1 MALRRALH
9 FVFKVGDRSKTATFY
24 RDVLGM
30 KILRHEE
37 FEEGC
42 RATCNGPYDG
52 KWSKTM
58 VGFGPED
65 DHFVA
70 ELTYN
75 YGVGEYRLGNDF
87 LGLTLQSSQ
96 AVSNAKRLG
105 WPLTEVGEALYL
117 VEAPGGYHFYLV
129 DKDQPHNGSLPQA
142 SHNKLGEVWPIPP
155 DRAGVTESDPVQ
167 KVCLAVS
174 DLPKS
179 THYWSSLLG
188 MKVMERNEEKKTVL
202 LGFTDTQ
209 VCERET
215 LGSTP
220 QECKLE
226 LYNIGGTVDH
236 GTAFGR
242 IAFSCP
248 HKQLPD
254 LEALMTKENYKILT
268 PLVSLDTPGKATV
281 EVVILADPD
290 GHEICF
296 VGDEA
301 FRQLSQMDP
310 SGNALLDKAMAEDK
324 SDEWF
329 AKHNKQK
336 ASA

>member
-1 MALRRALH
+1 MQNLCKSTETVDCKLQKEDMSLRRALH
-9 FVFKVGDRSKTATFY
+9 FVFKVGDRAKTSTFY

-30 KILRHEE
+30 KVLRHEE
-37 FEEGC
+37 FQEGC
-42 RATCNGPYDG
+42 KASCNGPYDG

-87 LGLTLQSSQ
+87 LGLTLQSSK
-96 AVSNAKRLG
+96 AVGNAKRLG
-105 WPLTEVGEALYL
+105 WPLKEVSEGLYL
-117 VEAPGGYHFYLV
+117 VEAPGGYPFYLL
-129 DKDQPHNGSLPQA
+129 DKEQPSN
-142 SHNKLGEVWPIPP
+142 
-155 DRAGVTESDPVQ
+155 DPVQ
-167 KVCLAVS
+167 KVSLAVS
-174 DLPKS
+174 DLQRS
-179 THYWSSLLG
+179 IHYWSSLLG
-188 MKVMERNEEKKTVL
+188 MTVMAKDDAKKTVL
-202 LGFTDTQ
+202 MGFGDNQ
-209 VCERET
+209 
-215 LGSTP
+215 
-220 QECKLE
+220 CKLE
-226 LYNIGGTVDH
+226 LQDIGGTVDH

-242 IAFSCP
+242 IAFACP
-248 HKQLPD
+248 REQLPD
-254 LEALMTKENYKILT
+254 LEALMRKENQKILT
-268 PLVSLDTPGKATV
+268 PLLSLDTPGKATV

-301 FRQLSQMDP
+301 FRQLSAMDP
-310 SGNALLDKAMAEDK
+310 EGDDLLNKAMAEDK

>member
-1 MALRRALH
+1 MESRVMALRRALH
-9 FVFKVGDRSKTATFY
+9 FVFKVGDRSRTAEFY

-30 KILRHEE
+30 KVLRHEE

-42 RATCNGPYDG
+42 KATCNGPYDG

-75 YGVGEYRLGNDF
+75 YGVGEYRRGNDF

-96 AVSNAKRLG
+96 AVSNARRLG
-105 WPLTEVGEALYL
+105 WPLKQVGEGLYL
-117 VEAPGGYHFYLV
+117 VEAPGGYPFYLL
-129 DKDQPHNGSLPQA
+129 DQKQPQ
-142 SHNKLGEVWPIPP
+142 N
-155 DRAGVTESDPVQ
+155 DPVC
-167 KVCLAVS
+167 KLSLAVS
-174 DLPKS
+174 DLQRS
-179 THYWSSLLG
+179 VHFWSSLLG
-188 MKVMERNEEKKTVL
+188 MTVL
-202 LGFTDTQ
+202 
-209 VCERET
+209 ERDEGRT
-215 LGSTP
+215 TVLMEFGGG
-220 QECKLE
+220 QCKLE
-226 LYNIGGTVDH
+226 LQGISGPVDH
-236 GTAFGR
+236 GAAFGR

-248 HKQLPD
+248 REQLPEIED
-254 LEALMTKENYKILT
+254 LMKKENQKILT

-281 EVVILADPD
+281 EVVILTDPD

-301 FRQLSQMDP
+301 FRQLSVMDP
-310 SGNALLDKAMAEDK
+310 TGNDLLDKAMAEDR

-336 ASA
+336 VSA